1 MGLVGFLREF
11 IVQTTLSREI
21 QIVGT
26 GLHSGRPA
34 RLTLKPASAEYGIWF
49 RRVDVK
55 DRDNLVQA
63 TWDAVTDTKLCTL
76 ISNQAGTS
84 VGTIEH
90 LMAALAGCGV
100 HNVLIEI
107 DGPEVPV
114 LDGSSRRYVRE
125 IMDAGLVELDAPIR
139 LLRVLK
145 QVSVDVNG
153 ATASLSP
160 HDGFEIDFEIDF
172 AAEAIGQQARA
183 LNLANGAFVRELSDC
198 RTFCLRSEIEFMREH
213 GLALG
218 GSLENAVVVDGDK
231 VMNAEGFRRAD
242 ECVRHKMLDALGDL
256 YTAGMPLIAYYHGH
270 KAGHGVTNQLLR
282 KLFATPGAFE
292 VVTCSSEMRRQLP
305 GFGIKASD
313 MAMAG

>member
-1 MGLVGFLREF
+1 MPVIGSREVK
-11 IVQTTLSREI
+11 VQTTLSREI

-34 RLTLKPASAEYGIWF
+34 RLVLKPAAAEHGIWF
-49 RRVDVK
+49 RRVDIK

-63 TWDAVTDTKLCTL
+63 SWNAVTDTRLCTL
-76 ISNQAGTS
+76 ISNEAGTS

-90 LMAALAGCGV
+90 LMAAFAGCGI
-100 HNVLIEI
+100 HNVLVEI

-125 IMDAGLVELDAPIR
+125 IMKAGLTELDMPIR

-145 QVSVDVNG
+145 EVSVDVDG

-160 HDGFEIDFEIDF
+160 HDGFEIDFTIDF
-172 AAEAIGQQARA
+172 SDAAIGQQARS

-198 RTFCLRSEIEFMREH
+198 RTFCRRSDIEFMREN

-218 GSLENAVVVDGDK
+218 GSLENAVVVEGDK
-231 VMNAEGFRRAD
+231 VLNAEGFRRAD

-256 YTAGMPLIAYYHGH
+256 YTAGAPMIARYSGN

-292 VVTCSSEMRRQLP
+292 VVTCTPQMQMHLP

-313 MAMAG
+313 LAMAS

>member
-1 MGLVGFLREF
+1 
-11 IVQTTLSREI
+11 VQTTLKRKV

-34 RLTLKPASAEYGIWF
+34 RLVLHPASAEFGIWF
-49 RRVDVK
+49 RRADVN
-55 DRDNLVQA
+55 DRDNLIQA
-63 TWDAVTDTKLCTL
+63 AWDNVSDTKLCTL
-76 ISNQAGTS
+76 ISNDDGVS

-107 DGPEVPV
+107 DGPEVPI

-125 IMDAGLVELDAPIR
+125 IMAAGLTELEAPIR

-145 QVSVDVNG
+145 EVSVDTNG
-153 ATASLSP
+153 AKASLAP
-160 HDGFEIDFEIDF
+160 HDEFEIDFEIEFPD
-172 AAEAIGQQARA
+172 AAIGHQARS
-183 LNLANGAFVRELSDC
+183 LNLANGAFARELSDC
-198 RTFCLRSEIEFMREH
+198 RTFCRRSEIEFMHEN

-218 GSLENAVVVDGDK
+218 GSLDNAIVVDGDE
-231 VMNAEGFRRAD
+231 VLNPEGFRRSD

-256 YTAGMPLIAYYHGH
+256 YTAGMPILGRYRGER
-270 KAGHGVTNQLLR
+270 AGHGVTNQLLR

-292 VVTCSSEMRRQLP
+292 IVTCTPETQRRLP
-305 GFGIKASD
+305 GFGIRPAD
-313 MAMAG
+313 LARAG

>member
-1 MGLVGFLREF
+1 M
-11 IVQTTLSREI
+11 QTTLSREI

-34 RLTLKPASAEYGIWF
+34 RLTLKPASAEFGIWF
-49 RRVDVK
+49 RRVDIK
-55 DRDNLVQA
+55 DCDNLVQA
-63 TWDAVTDTKLCTL
+63 TWDAVADTKLCTL
-76 ISNQAGTS
+76 ISNAVGTK

-90 LMAALAGCGV
+90 LMAAFAGCGV
-100 HNVLIEI
+100 HNVLVEI

-145 QVSVDVNG
+145 KVSVDVNG

-160 HDGFEIDFEIDF
+160 HDGFEIDFAIDF
-172 AAEAIGQQARA
+172 PAMAIGQQNRT

-198 RTFCLRSEIEFMREH
+198 RTFCLRSEIDFMREH

-218 GSLENAVVVDGDK
+218 GSLENAVVVDGDE
-231 VMNAEGFRRAD
+231 VLNAEGFRRSD

-256 YTAGMPLIAYYHGH
+256 YTAGMPLIGYYHGD

-292 VVTCSSEMRRQLP
+292 VVTCTSKMRRQLP

-313 MAMAG
+313 LAMAS